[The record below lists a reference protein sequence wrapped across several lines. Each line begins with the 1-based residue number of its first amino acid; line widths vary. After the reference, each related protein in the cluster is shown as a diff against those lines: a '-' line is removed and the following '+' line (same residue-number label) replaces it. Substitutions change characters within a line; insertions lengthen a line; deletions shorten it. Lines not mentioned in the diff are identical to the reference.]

1 MFPIC
6 LQIHRYF
13 FIASPSERYQSKWI
27 VIGIFAVLIG
37 AFFDY
42 GWRSKGIK
50 ELFFPLDA
58 DGIRRPI
65 WFEVYGRNILRCL
78 GYSIFPFT
86 LLHALS
92 ENNFWRTD
100 PLVRRSITYSSLTL
114 ITLLIYGSI
123 VAVLNVIF
131 EQRLSFFVSLIA
143 ASVIAVLFH
152 PLKQWLQQQIN
163 QRLYGQRDDPYKVLT
178 GLSEHI
184 TSQQDALATLQEITE
199 STANVLKLPFVG
211 IDLDAARQ
219 NPITSFGIIDRADII
234 SLPLTHELEHLGT
247 LRLAR
252 RAEGE
257 TFTANEKMLLTTI
270 AQQVS
275 VIAHNYKLSQALQA
289 SREQL
294 VIGREEERRR
304 IRRDLHDGLG
314 PTLASTALQLETVQ
328 DLIYSKPDE
337 SVTVLKTIEEK
348 MTATLAEVRS
358 LVHDLYPTA
367 IDQLGL
373 QEALRTELSSFEH
386 DDLSIGFNVTGNL
399 ENLPAATEVASYR
412 IIMEAVHNIVKHA
425 KASQAEI
432 RMKSQSMNLHIHICD
447 DGVGLAAPTA
457 DGLGLQSIRE
467 RAEELGGSVEF
478 VDGQRGGTCV
488 LVSLPAR
495 AGG

>member
-1 MFPIC
+1 M
-6 LQIHRYF
+6 
-13 FIASPSERYQSKWI
+13 
-27 VIGIFAVLIG
+27 
-37 AFFDY
+37 
-42 GWRSKGIK
+42 
-50 ELFFPLDA
+50 
-58 DGIRRPI
+58 
-65 WFEVYGRNILRCL
+65 
-78 GYSIFPFT
+78 
-86 LLHALS
+86 
-92 ENNFWRTD
+92 
-100 PLVRRSITYSSLTL
+100 RRSITYSSLTL

-123 VAVLNVIF
+123 VAVLNVLF
-131 EQRLSFFVSLIA
+131 EQRLNFFVSLIA

-152 PLKQWLQQQIN
+152 PLKQWLQQRIN
-163 QRLYGQRDDPYKVLT
+163 QMLYGQRDDPYKVLT

-184 TSQQDALATLQEITE
+184 TSKQDALATLQEITE

-211 IDLDAARQ
+211 IDLNTARQ
-219 NPITSFGIIDRADII
+219 NPIASFGVMAHADVI

-294 VIGREEERRR
+294 VISREEERRR

-328 DLIYSKPDE
+328 DLIYLKPDE
-337 SVTVLKTIEEK
+337 SITVLKTLEEK

-373 QEALRTELSSFEH
+373 QEALRTELKAFEH
-386 DDLSIGFNVTGNL
+386 DHLSIVFEVAGDL
-399 ENLPAATEVASYR
+399 EHLPAATEVASYR

-425 KASQAEI
+425 NATKAKVRMNSQPAELNI
-432 RMKSQSMNLHIHICD
+432 YICD
-447 DGVGLAAPTA
+447 NGVGLVAPA
-457 DGLGLQSIRE
+457 PDGLGLQSIHE
-467 RAEELGGSVEF
+467 RAEELGGGVEF
-478 VDGQRGGTCV
+478 VDNQTGGMCI
-488 LVSLPAR
+488 LVTLPAR